1 MTDSSHVP
9 LCVDLDGTLIKSD
22 TLYES
27 AAALLTANPLKLLAV
42 APSLAGGKA
51 KLKARLSA
59 AVTLDPAALPYTDDL
74 LEFLKAEKAA
84 GRTLI
89 LVTAADGAIARAVA
103 AHVGLFDEVLAS
115 DGSVNLRGRNK
126 VAALVARF
134 GAKGFDY
141 IGNDGTDVTV
151 WRECRTAYV
160 ANAGGSVRRKAAAVA
175 TVGATFGGRKPLP
188 RALAKALRVHQ
199 WVKNVLVFV
208 PLVAAHRYA
217 EAAPLLAVLLYF
229 VAFSLTASSLYVVN
243 DLFDLAAD
251 RKHPTKRRRPF
262 AAGDLPVSWGMVGGP
277 LLLAGGLALG
287 FAVSPAA
294 GAVLAFYAALTL
306 LYSAVL
312 KRVALLDVF
321 VLAAFYM
328 IRIVG
333 GGAASGV
340 VASEWLLGFSWFF
353 FLSLGFLKRVT
364 ELMRVRDKHGPDGH
378 ARGYRVTDLDLLTRF
393 GAISGFAASVVLALY
408 IQSDRGGLAVR
419 DGRPIYPTHEALWAS
434 VPLLLLWV
442 CRLWLHT
449 ERGRM
454 HDDPIVFALKDRAS
468 WAVLGLLAVAVGVA
482 RFAHF

>member
-1 MTDSSHVP
+1 MTPPAVPDPVP

-27 AAALLTANPLKLLAV
+27 AAALLTSSPLKLLAV
-42 APSLAGGKA
+42 STSLLGGKA
-51 KLKARLSA
+51 RLKARMA
-59 AVTLDPAALPYTDDL
+59 EAVPLDTTALPYTDDL
-74 LEFLKAEKAA
+74 LDFLREQKAA

-89 LVTAADGAIARAVA
+89 LVTAADARNARAVA
-103 AHVGLFDEVLAS
+103 DHVGLFDEVLAS
-115 DGSVNLRGRNK
+115 DGAVNLRGRNK

-134 GAKGFDY
+134 GAKGYDY
-141 IGNDGTDVTV
+141 VGNDATDVAV
-151 WRECRTAYV
+151 WRECRTAFV
-160 ANAGGSVRRKAAAVA
+160 ANGSRAVRAKAAAVA
-175 TVGATFGGRKPLP
+175 TVGAEFGGRKPLLK
-188 RALAKALRVHQ
+188 AVTKALRVHQ

-208 PLVAAHRYA
+208 PLVAAHKYGELAR
-217 EAAPLLAVLLYF
+217 LLDVLVYF
-229 VAFSLTASSLYVVN
+229 VAFSLTASSLYVLN

-277 LLLAGGLALG
+277 LLLLGGLAVG
-287 FAVSPAA
+287 FAVSVTA
-294 GAVLAFYAALTL
+294 GIVLAFYAALTL
-306 LYSAVL
+306 TYSAVL
-312 KRVALLDVF
+312 KRLALIDVF

-328 IRIVG
+328 IRIIG
-333 GGAASGV
+333 GGTASGI

-364 ELMRVRDKHGPDGH
+364 ELMRVRDKHGADGH
-378 ARGYRVTDLDLLTRF
+378 TRGYRVSDLDLLSRF
-393 GAISGFAASVVLALY
+393 GIASGFASALVLALY
-408 IQSDRGGLAVR
+408 VRSPMGVAVYAT
-419 DGRPIYPTHEALWAS
+419 PEVLLAS

-468 WAVLGLLAVAVGVA
+468 WAILGLLAVTVGVA
-482 RFAHF
+482 RLAHF

>member
-1 MTDSSHVP
+1 MTPSAVPDPIP

-27 AAALLTANPLKLLAV
+27 AAALLTSSPLKLLGV
-42 APSLAGGKA
+42 TLSLVGGKA
-51 KLKARLSA
+51 RLKARMAA
-59 AVTLDPAALPYTDDL
+59 AVALDPTALPYTDDL
-74 LEFLKAEKAA
+74 LDYLRGQKAA
-84 GRTLI
+84 GRVLI
-89 LVTAADGAIARAVA
+89 LVTAADARIARAIA
-103 AHVGLFDEVLAS
+103 DHVGLFDEVLAS
-115 DGSVNLRGRNK
+115 DGTVNLRGRNK

-141 IGNDGTDVTV
+141 IGNDSTDMAV

-160 ANAGGSVRRKAAAVA
+160 ANGSRAVRAKAAAVA
-175 TVGATFGGRKPLP
+175 TVGAEFGGRKPLA
-188 RALAKALRVHQ
+188 RAGAKALRVHQ

-208 PLVAAHRYA
+208 PLVAAHKYG
-217 EAAPLLAVLLYF
+217 ELVPLLDTLVYF

-277 LLLAGGLALG
+277 LLLAGGLAIG
-287 FAVSPAA
+287 FTVSLAA
-294 GAVLAFYAALTL
+294 GLVLAFYAALTL
-306 LYSAVL
+306 TYSAVL
-312 KRVALLDVF
+312 KRLALIDVF

-333 GGAASGV
+333 GGAAAGI

-364 ELMRVRDKHGPDGH
+364 ELMRVRDKHGADGR
-378 ARGYRVTDLDLLTRF
+378 ARGYRVSDLDLLSRF
-393 GAISGFAASVVLALY
+393 GIASGFASALVLALY
-408 IQSDRGGLAVR
+408 VRSPMGVAVYAT
-419 DGRPIYPTHEALWAS
+419 PEVLLAS

-468 WAVLGLLAVAVGVA
+468 WAILGLLAVTVGVA
-482 RFAHF
+482 RLAHFR

>member
-1 MTDSSHVP
+1 MPLVSLADPVP

-27 AAALLTANPLKLLAV
+27 AAALLTSSPLRLVAV
-42 APSLAGGKA
+42 SASLAGGKA
-51 KLKARLSA
+51 KLKARMA
-59 AVTLDPAALPYTDDL
+59 EAVQLDPAALPYTDDL
-74 LEFLKAEKAA
+74 LAFLHEHKAA

-89 LVTAADGAIARAVA
+89 LVTAADIRIARAVA
-103 AHVGLFDEVLAS
+103 DHVGLFDEVLAS
-115 DGSVNLRGRNK
+115 DGTLNLRGKHK

-134 GAKGFDY
+134 GAKGFDNV
-141 IGNDGTDVTV
+141 GNDATDVAV

-160 ANAGGSVRRKAAAVA
+160 ANASRSVRANAAKVAAV
-175 TVGATFGGRKPLP
+175 GAEFGGRKPLP
-188 RALAKALRVHQ
+188 KAVAKALRVHQ

-208 PLVAAHRYA
+208 PLVAAHRYG
-217 EAAPLLAVLLYF
+217 ELEPLLAVLLYF
-229 VAFSLTASSLYVVN
+229 VAFSLTASSLYVLN

-251 RKHPTKRRRPF
+251 RKHPTKRKRPF

-277 LLLAGGLALG
+277 LLLAVGLAIG
-287 FAVSPAA
+287 FAVSLAA
-294 GAVLAFYAALTL
+294 GIVLAFYAALTL
-306 LYSAVL
+306 TYSAVL
-312 KRVALLDVF
+312 KRLALIDVF

-333 GGAASGV
+333 GGAAAGV

-364 ELMRVRDKHGPDGH
+364 ELMRVRDKHGEDGH
-378 ARGYRVTDLDLLTRF
+378 ARGYRVRDLDMLSRF
-393 GAISGFAASVVLALY
+393 GVASGFASALVLALY
-408 IQSDRGGLAVR
+408 VRSPMGVAVYAV
-419 DGRPIYPTHEALWAS
+419 PEALWAS

-468 WAVLGLLAVAVGVA
+468 WAILGLLAVTVGVA
-482 RFAHF
+482 RLAHF

>member
-1 MTDSSHVP
+1 MPSSDPIP

-42 APSLAGGKA
+42 VPSLAGGKA
-51 KLKARLSA
+51 KLKARMAA

-74 LEFLKAEKAA
+74 VEFLKAEKAA
-84 GRTLI
+84 GRVLI
-89 LVTAADGAIARAVA
+89 LVTAADSAIARAVA
-103 AHVGLFDEVLAS
+103 DHVGLFDEVLAS
-115 DGSVNLRGRNK
+115 DGSINLRGRNK

-141 IGNDGTDVTV
+141 VGNDATDVAV

-160 ANAGGSVRRKAAAVA
+160 ANGGGSVRRKAAAVA
-175 TVGATFGGRKPLP
+175 TVSGTFGGRKPL
-188 RALAKALRVHQ
+188 LKVVAKALRVHQ

-208 PLVAAHRYA
+208 PLVAAHRYGELDA
-217 EAAPLLAVLLYF
+217 LLATMLYF
-229 VAFSLTASSLYVVN
+229 VAFSLTASSLYVIN

-251 RKHPTKRRRPF
+251 RKHPTKRKRPF
-262 AAGDLPVSWGMVGGP
+262 ASGDLPVSWGMVGGP
-277 LLLAGGLALG
+277 LLLAVGLAVG
-287 FAVSPAA
+287 FTVSLPA
-294 GAVLAFYAALTL
+294 GIVLAFYAALTL
-306 LYSAVL
+306 TYSAVL

-328 IRIVG
+328 IRIIG
-333 GGAASGV
+333 GGAAAGI

-364 ELMRVRDKHGPDGH
+364 ELMRVRDKSGPDGH
-378 ARGYRVTDLDLLTRF
+378 ARGYGVADLDLLTRF
-393 GAISGFAASVVLALY
+393 GAISGFAAAVVLALY
-408 IQSDRGGLAVR
+408 IQSDKGGLATLG
-419 DGRPIYPTHEALWAS
+419 GRPIYPTHEALWAS

-442 CRLWLHT
+442 CRLWLFT

-454 HDDPIVFALKDRAS
+454 HDDPIVFALRDRAS
-468 WAVLGLLAVAVGVA
+468 WAILGLLAVTVGVA
-482 RFAHF
+482 RLAHF

>member
-1 MTDSSHVP
+1 MSSPAVPDPVP

-27 AAALLTANPLKLLAV
+27 AAALLTANPLKLLVV
-42 APSLAGGKA
+42 APSIAGGKA
-51 KLKARLSA
+51 KLKARMSA

-74 LEFLKAEKAA
+74 LAFLREQKAA

-103 AHVGLFDEVLAS
+103 EHVGVFDEVLAS
-115 DGSVNLRGRNK
+115 DGTRNLRGRNK

-141 IGNDGTDVTV
+141 IGNDRTDVTV

-160 ANAGGSVRRKAAAVA
+160 ANAGQAIHRKAAAVA
-175 TVGATFGGRKPLP
+175 AVGGTFGGRKPLHK
-188 RALAKALRVHQ
+188 AVAKALRVHQ

-208 PLVAAHRYA
+208 PIVAAHRYG
-217 EAAPLLAVLLYF
+217 ELTPLLAALLYF
-229 VAFSLTASSLYVVN
+229 VAFSLTASSLYVIN

-277 LLLAGGLALG
+277 LLLGGGLALG
-287 FAVSPAA
+287 FAVSLAA
-294 GAVLAFYAALTL
+294 GIVLAFYAVLTIT
-306 LYSAVL
+306 YSAVL
-312 KRVALLDVF
+312 KRLALIDVF

-328 IRIVG
+328 IRIIG
-333 GGAASGV
+333 GGAAAGI

-378 ARGYRVTDLDLLTRF
+378 ARGYRVADLDMLTRF
-393 GAISGFAASVVLALY
+393 GVTSGFVSALVLALY
-408 IQSDRGGLAVR
+408 VRSPMGLAVYAV
-419 DGRPIYPTHEALWAS
+419 PEALWAS

-468 WAVLGLLAVAVGVA
+468 WAILGLLAVTVGVA
-482 RFAHF
+482 RLAHF